1 MKNYEYQILRFM
13 PDRINAEFINV
24 GLVFYS
30 FNDKVLKT
38 KFIKRSSRLSSF
50 FHGLNTRYIFQS
62 LKHLEIQ
69 FENIAKK
76 LTDEL
81 EFSRPKSVEEITL
94 SLLPKDDAS
103 LIFSDLY
110 KGVDISLE
118 KAFTCLTD
126 QLLFRYDISMV
137 ESETL
142 LDEDVWR
149 KVYKDYFDKVGV
161 KEKLV
166 KHVVETA
173 NDKIEFQR
181 AWKNDKWHCYQPVSF
196 ALSRDDSIKNKA
208 YRWYGKI
215 QELQTAKEPIKL
227 ELLTVLPQKRA
238 LREFI
243 FKLLQERKIGQ
254 SMFSIVDESN
264 AEDFAQQLSLEFEEH
279 ID

>member
-62 LKHLEIQ
+62 LKHLELQ

-81 EFSRPKSVEEITL
+81 EFSRPKNIKEITL
-94 SLLPKDDAS
+94 NLFPKDDAS

-110 KGVDISLE
+110 KGIDVSLE
-118 KAFTCLTD
+118 NAFNSLAE
-126 QLLFRYDISMV
+126 QLLFRYDISTQ

-149 KVYKDYFDKVGV
+149 KVYKNYFEKSGI

-166 KHVVETA
+166 KHVVETE
-173 NDKIEFQR
+173 NDKIEFLR

-196 ALSRDDSIKNKA
+196 ALSRDDFIKNKA
-208 YRWYGKI
+208 YKWYGKI

-227 ELLTVLPQKRA
+227 ELLTVLPKKRA

-243 FKLLQERKIGQ
+243 FKLLHDRTIGQ
-254 SMFSIVDESN
+254 SMFSIIDESN
-264 AEDFAQQLSLEFEEH
+264 ADDFAQQLSLDFEEH
-279 ID
+279 VS